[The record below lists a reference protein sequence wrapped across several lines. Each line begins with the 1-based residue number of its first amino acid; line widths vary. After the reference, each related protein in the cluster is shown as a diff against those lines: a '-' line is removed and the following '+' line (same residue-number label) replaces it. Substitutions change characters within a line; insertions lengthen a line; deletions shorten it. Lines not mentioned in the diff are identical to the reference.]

1 MTLGQKIQRLRKE
14 KRLTQEQLA
23 ERLHISRQAVSRW
36 ELDEVLPDTQN
47 LLPLKEALG
56 VSLDILLDPAQELE
70 PSPAS
75 FSQPFAGQWKKSRW
89 RWLWSL
95 PAVLTALYYLVVLTG
110 VLVRYGAL
118 ARRLR
123 SAAAGLLGILSV
135 GVSHRLGRLG
145 LDAADPVSQTETGAA
160 IKKLPR
166 EIPREFFIDPVWRA
180 APTPGLETAGRP
192 GQLSPAPPDGT
203 GAFPKAPRPGW

>member
-23 ERLHISRQAVSRW
+23 ERLHVSRQAVSRW

-70 PSPAS
+70 PPPAS
-75 FSQPFAGQWKKSRW
+75 FSQPFAGGWKKSRW

-95 PAVLTALYYLVVLTG
+95 PAVLTALYYLVVLTVSWFAMG
-110 VLVRYGAL
+110 RLPAASGPLLLACLGFCLWVYLIAL
-118 ARRLR
+118 AGWALT
-123 SAAAGLLGILSV
+123 LLIRFLKQ
-135 GVSHRLGRLG
+135 RLGR
-145 LDAADPVSQTETGAA
+145 P
-160 IKKLPR
+160 
-166 EIPREFFIDPVWRA
+166 
-180 APTPGLETAGRP
+180 
-192 GQLSPAPPDGT
+192 
-203 GAFPKAPRPGW
+203 

>member
-23 ERLHISRQAVSRW
+23 ERLHVSRQAVSRW

-47 LLPLKEALG
+47 LLPLKGGPGSFLG
-56 VSLDILLDPAQELE
+56 H
-70 PSPAS
+70 
-75 FSQPFAGQWKKSRW
+75 FAGPGPGAGAASGK
-89 RWLWSL
+89 LF
-95 PAVLTALYYLVVLTG
+95 TALCRAVEKIPVEMAVEPAGSSDGPLLSGSAYG

-166 EIPREFFIDPVWRA
+166 EIPREFFYRSSVESSSH
-180 APTPGLETAGRP
+180 TRP
-192 GQLSPAPPDGT
+192 
-203 GAFPKAPRPGW
+203 